1 MPKNSSI
8 KERFFQKVNKTNSC
22 WLWTGAL
29 SSRGYGS
36 FGVNGKTTAAH
47 RYSYQMHI
55 GEIPKGL
62 VICHTCDT
70 PSCVNPDHLW
80 AGTQSEN
87 MKDMFNKNR
96 HGASNRKKDSCKKG
110 HSFEEFEPLVYIKRQ
125 GRQIGREYR
134 ICKECKRINDSNYY
148 TNFKKK

>member
-8 KERFFQKVNKTNSC
+8 KDRFFQKVNKTDSC

-47 RYSYQMHI
+47 RYSYQIHT
-55 GEIPKGL
+55 GQIPKGF

-80 AGTQSEN
+80 AGPQSEN

-96 HGASNRKKDSCKKG
+96 QGTSNRRKDACKKG

-125 GRQIGREYR
+125 GRQFGKEYR
-134 ICKECKRINDSNYY
+134 ICKECKRINDSKYY
-148 TNFKKK
+148 INFKKK

>member
-1 MPKNSSI
+1 MRSNSALI
-8 KERFFQKVNKTNSC
+8 IVIP
-22 WLWTGAL
+22 L

-47 RYSYQMHI
+47 RYSYQIHT
-55 GEIPKGL
+55 GQIPKGF

-96 HGASNRKKDSCKKG
+96 QGTSNRRKDACKKG

-125 GRQIGREYR
+125 GRQFGKEYR
-134 ICKECKRINDSNYY
+134 ICKECKRINDSKYY